1 MAFDF
6 PCLRKLMAFALSV
19 RCLSAASLDL
29 TKIEQLGSFGF
40 VHDFVFP
47 VWFLLTALTFVCLEI
62 RMQYR
67 RYFTKGS
74 AEMLGESVRL
84 PLLRLLFALRYSI
97 FRVFDSR
104 IFRVFGCSVRLFG
117 SLVVDYVLLFF
128 LYGAPLGLLPHPL
141 ESTTVCIDEHEPCKH
156 GTSASAR

>member
-1 MAFDF
+1 MPLQAHGLGPWYVLFF
-6 PCLRKLMAFALSV
+6 
-19 RCLSAASLDL
+19 SAASLDL

-84 PLLRLLFALRYSI
+84 PLLRLLFALRCSI

-117 SLVVDYVLLFF
+117 SLVVCVVVL
-128 LYGAPLGLLPHPL
+128 PLRG
-141 ESTTVCIDEHEPCKH
+141 TAWTVA
-156 GTSASAR
+156 SSARINHCLHR